1 MRKII
6 LATGNKNKLKEIK
19 KMYPDDEILS
29 LADVGFFEDIEE
41 TGTTFLENAT
51 IKVDAIS
58 NFLKDKDLQCDSII
72 AEDSGLC
79 VDALGG
85 EPGIYSARYAGEHG
99 NDEANRQKLLAK
111 LKGETNRKAY
121 FITVAVEQFANGD
134 RIWAEG
140 KTYGQILPE
149 ARGEGGFA
157 FDRLFLSDDL
167 GKSFA
172 EVSVEEKNKV
182 SHRYRAM
189 RNLQAEENK
198 YINK

>member
-1 MRKII
+1 M
-6 LATGNKNKLKEIK
+6 
-19 KMYPDDEILS
+19 
-29 LADVGFFEDIEE
+29 
-41 TGTTFLENAT
+41 
-51 IKVDAIS
+51 
-58 NFLKDKDLQCDSII
+58 
-72 AEDSGLC
+72 
-79 VDALGG
+79 
-85 EPGIYSARYAGEHG
+85 
-99 NDEANRQKLLAK
+99 
-111 LKGETNRKAY
+111 KGETNRKAY
-121 FITVAVEQFANGD
+121 FITVAVEQFTNGD

-198 YINK
+198 YLNK